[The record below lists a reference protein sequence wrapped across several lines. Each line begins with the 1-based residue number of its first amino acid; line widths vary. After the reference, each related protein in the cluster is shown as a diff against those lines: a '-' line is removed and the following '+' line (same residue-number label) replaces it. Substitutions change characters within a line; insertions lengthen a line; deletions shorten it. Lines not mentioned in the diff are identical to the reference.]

1 MYIPP
6 HTQIRQKIVT
16 DEKERDMILWH
27 IHSAPYAGHSGINA
41 TVDKISQRY
50 YWKGLKED
58 VTIKIYLLDIVLE
71 M

>member
-16 DEKERDMILWH
+16 DEKERDKFLWH
-27 IHSAPYAGHSGINA
+27 IHSAPHAGHSAINA

-58 VTIKIYLLDIVLE
+58 VKIYISD
-71 M
+71 